1 MAAQY
6 DFQRRPNPKG
16 DGELQP
22 LYPRIVNKGTIDTER
37 LVSDIS
43 RMSSFSPGDIH
54 GLLAAIEDRVSYYL
68 SEGHHVQL
76 GDMGYFSAGL
86 QGRPVM
92 DPKEI
97 HAQTIFSA
105 KYISVYHPIS
115 ASGVPVLWSVP
126 NMVSVRVR
134 SLAVPSVTAVYWCF
148 WRRIPS
154 LHAKITAVSRD
165 FWRIKRWMT
174 SICLWKRDIW
184 AQSGVVRIKYMYVL
198 NHRWLN
204 RKIRRDIEKS
214 SADKQS
220 VSTGCNG
227 CQHKATVCFIVY

>member
-68 SEGHHVQL
+68 SEGHHVQ
-76 GDMGYFSAGL
+76 

-97 HAQTIFSA
+97 HAQTIFFSKVHFRVSPDFRKRCAGFVERA
-105 KYISVYHPIS
+105 KYGFRKSAELSGAERYRRLLVFLETHPFITRKDYS
-115 ASGVPVLWSVP
+115 
-126 NMVSVRVR
+126 
-134 SLAVPSVTAVYWCF
+134 SVTGLLKNKALNDLNLLVEKGYLSTIGQGSHKVYV
-148 WRRIPS
+148 RAEPQEV
-154 LHAKITAVSRD
+154 K
-165 FWRIKRWMT
+165 
-174 SICLWKRDIW
+174 
-184 AQSGVVRIKYMYVL
+184 SG
-198 NHRWLN
+198 NP
-204 RKIRRDIEKS
+204 
-214 SADKQS
+214 
-220 VSTGCNG
+220 
-227 CQHKATVCFIVY
+227 

>member
-97 HAQTIFSA
+97 HAQTIFFSKRCAGFVERA
-105 KYISVYHPIS
+105 KYGFRKSAELSGAERYRRLLVFLETHPFITRKDYS
-115 ASGVPVLWSVP
+115 
-126 NMVSVRVR
+126 
-134 SLAVPSVTAVYWCF
+134 SVTGLLKNKALNDLNLLVEKGYLSTIGQGSHKVYV
-148 WRRIPS
+148 RAEPQEV
-154 LHAKITAVSRD
+154 K
-165 FWRIKRWMT
+165 
-174 SICLWKRDIW
+174 
-184 AQSGVVRIKYMYVL
+184 SG
-198 NHRWLN
+198 NP
-204 RKIRRDIEKS
+204 
-214 SADKQS
+214 
-220 VSTGCNG
+220 
-227 CQHKATVCFIVY
+227 